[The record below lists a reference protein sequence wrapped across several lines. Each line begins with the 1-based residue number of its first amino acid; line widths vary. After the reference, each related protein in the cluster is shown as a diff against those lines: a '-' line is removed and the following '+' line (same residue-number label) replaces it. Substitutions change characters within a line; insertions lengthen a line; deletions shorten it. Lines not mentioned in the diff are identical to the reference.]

1 MQKFIQ
7 KDLKVKEFFNYIN
20 EKLNLKESSL
30 KLYNFITNTFVYIKN
45 KNPYTLESYIY
56 NDNEIYYLKSYLI
69 DFINLLQ
76 ETFFDFDFNIFE
88 LIENNIITF
97 E

>member
-20 EKLNLKESSL
+20 EKLGLKESSSN
-30 KLYNFITNTFVYIKN
+30 LYSFVINTFVYIKN
-45 KNPYTLESYIY
+45 KNPYTVESYIY
-56 NDNEIYYLKSYLI
+56 FDNEIYYLKSYLI
-69 DFINLLQ
+69 DFVNLLK
-76 ETFFDFDFNIFE
+76 ETFYNFDLDIIE

>member
-7 KDLKVKEFFNYIN
+7 KDLKMKEFFNYID

-30 KLYNFITNTFVYIKN
+30 NLYNFITNTFVYIKN

-56 NDNEIYYLKSYLI
+56 FDDEVYYLGSYLI
-69 DFINLLQ
+69 DFIDLLK
-76 ETFFDFDFNIFE
+76 ETFFEFDFDIIE

>member
-7 KDLKVKEFFNYIN
+7 KDLKVKEFFEYIN

-30 KLYNFITNTFVYIKN
+30 NLYNFVINTFVYIKN
-45 KNPYTLESYIY
+45 KNPYTVESYIY
-56 NDNEIYYLKSYLI
+56 FDNEIYYLKSYFI
-69 DFINLLQ
+69 DFIDLLK
-76 ETFFDFDFNIFE
+76 ETFFEFDFDIIE